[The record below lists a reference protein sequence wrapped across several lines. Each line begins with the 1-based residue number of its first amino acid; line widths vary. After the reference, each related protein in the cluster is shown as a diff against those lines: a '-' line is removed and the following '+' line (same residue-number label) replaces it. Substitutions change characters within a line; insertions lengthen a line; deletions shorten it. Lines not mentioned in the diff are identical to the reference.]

1 MASGQRISSAV
12 LKHHARP
19 HAPCRS
25 AHNHHAPLT
34 VLCAQFAPRG
44 LATRQWNGAAC
55 TTAGNKAPRSFS
67 TGRSLR
73 KEDHSSSSPPSSSP
87 GSSSSSGGGGGSSWG
102 RTWGRG
108 NNGSGNGNEEP
119 SLAYK
124 MLESAAT
131 SFASVLVLAVGF
143 ASAAYAY
150 HKFYKMLQLQKMANA
165 FEPGDPVL
173 ELAALGKGIS
183 KARAPSNVHR
193 NGDDVDKDHWVQ
205 RPEQAQV
212 DAIVGG
218 LEYGH
223 YHLFIGEKGTGKSS
237 MLIEAMRKIDGDGG
251 KL

>member
-1 MASGQRISSAV
+1 M
-12 LKHHARP
+12 
-19 HAPCRS
+19 
-25 AHNHHAPLT
+25 
-34 VLCAQFAPRG
+34 
-44 LATRQWNGAAC
+44 RQWDGAAC
-55 TTAGNKAPRSFS
+55 TNIGDKTLRSFS
-67 TGRSLR
+67 TGRSLL
-73 KEDHSSSSPPSSSP
+73 KEGATTSTSHSSTSSPSSSSGA
-87 GSSSSSGGGGGSSWG
+87 GSSSSWNSSW
-102 RTWGRG
+102 RRG
-108 NNGSGNGNEEP
+108 NNGSSDNGSDEP

-150 HKFYKMLQLQKMANA
+150 HKFYKRIQLQKMANA

-183 KARAPSNVHR
+183 KGHAPSNVHR
-193 NGDDVDKDHWVQ
+193 NGDDVDKDHWVH

-212 DAIVGG
+212 DAIVAGR
-218 LEYGH
+218 EYGH

-251 KL
+251 K

>member
-12 LKHHARP
+12 LKQLVRP
-19 HAPCRS
+19 HAPCRA
-25 AHNHHAPLT
+25 AHYHHAHLT
-34 VLCAQFAPRG
+34 ASRAQLLPRG
-44 LATRQWNGAAC
+44 LALRQWHGAAC
-55 TTAGNKAPRSFS
+55 TTIGNKTLRSFS

-73 KEDHSSSSPPSSSP
+73 KQETSTNPSSSS
-87 GSSSSSGGGGGSSWG
+87 GSSSSGGGGSWH
-102 RTWGRG
+102 WG
-108 NNGSGNGNEEP
+108 NNGSGNGHGSGNFNDEP

-150 HKFYKMLQLQKMANA
+150 HKFYKRVQLQKMANA

-173 ELAALGKGIS
+173 EMAALGKGIS

-193 NGDDVDKDHWVQ
+193 NGDDVDKDHWVH

-223 YHLFIGEKGTGKSS
+223 YHLLIGEKGTGKSS

-251 KL
+251 K